1 MSEKFLPLDQ
11 VLERVA
17 LSKVEI
23 YRRAKAGTFP
33 KPIPL
38 GRYKVVWLESEI
50 AAWMEERVA
59 ARDTDAEGQAR
70 RKARAMRGVDARA
83 MA

>member
-1 MSEKFLPLDQ
+1 MQDKFLPLGEVID
-11 VLERVA
+11 RVA

-38 GRYKVVWLESEI
+38 GRYKVVWLGSEI
-50 AAWMEERVA
+50 DQWMTDRVA
-59 ARDTDAEGQAR
+59 ARDADEEAAR
-70 RKARAMRGVDARA
+70 RHARAMRAVAGRA
-83 MA
+83 G